1 MKFILG
7 TVISLFSFFMLY
19 FFVAIFS
26 PDFYEVEKTQ
36 DFSQSRQIV
45 WHKFSGFRNWE
56 SWLPWK
62 SQSDTIHYTY
72 SGVSGRAGAKVAWHS
87 QEFGSGSRMV
97 TRIEPFVELEY
108 VLRLKERNSVTKN
121 IIRLSDNESGT
132 TVSWKSRGTLS
143 FWERPLGTLGILQSQ
158 IGADFEKGLKSIE
171 RELNFN

>member
-1 MKFILG
+1 
-7 TVISLFSFFMLY
+7 
-19 FFVAIFS
+19 
-26 PDFYEVEKTQ
+26 
-36 DFSQSRQIV
+36 
-45 WHKFSGFRNWE
+45 
-56 SWLPWK
+56 
-62 SQSDTIHYTY
+62 
-72 SGVSGRAGAKVAWHS
+72 
-87 QEFGSGSRMV
+87 MV

-171 RELNFN
+171 RELDFN